1 MSTPP
6 TSPTRPPHTLLQHPD
21 LWRAGQLDAAC
32 PSQPTGFAVLDAH
45 LPGGGWPLGGLTE
58 LLLAQAGIGELQL
71 LAPALARLS
80 TRQRWI
86 IWINPPF
93 VPYAPALA
101 AHGIDTSK
109 ILLVHTT
116 RRGASSAAAPHT
128 PSGQAEPPGKR
139 AAREALWALER
150 ASRSGT
156 CSAAL
161 AWLDERYLR
170 PQDTQRL
177 QLAAAQGKTLTCL
190 FRPAEAR
197 QKASMAPLRLHLQAP
212 PPDRHEQHAHRLTVH
227 IAKRRGGWAV
237 PDLQVELQPQ
247 VARPSPESVQAQLS
261 LWRSERQQQGTGQL
275 PLWPVPET
283 SELPREQVH

>member
-1 MSTPP
+1 MSTLPKPP
-6 TSPTRPPHTLLQHPD
+6 TQQPHTLLQHPD

-32 PSQPTGFAVLDAH
+32 ASQPTGFDTLDAH

-80 TRQRWI
+80 ARQRWI

-109 ILLVHTT
+109 ILLVHTRHRT
-116 RRGASSAAAPHT
+116 ASATA
-128 PSGQAEPPGKR
+128 PSGKVGKAEPGKT
-139 AAREALWALER
+139 AAQEALWALER

-177 QLAAAQGKTLTCL
+177 QVAAAQGKTFTCL

-197 QKASMAPLRLHLQAP
+197 GKASMAPLRLHLQAP
-212 PPDRHEQHAHRLTVH
+212 PLDRYERHAHKLAVH

-261 LWRSERQQQGTGQL
+261 IWRSERQQQATGQL
-275 PLWPVPET
+275 PLWPLPEV
-283 SELPREQVH
+283 SELPQKRVH